1 MLELKALFFN
11 ALYQLPLPIMF
22 LVFIISYFLSL
33 FLSLIRCFS
42 CILYVYLDCVFVL
55 FNEFRLLI
63 YKKNFYLRNVLQLL
77 KIEKCI

>member
-1 MLELKALFFN
+1 
-11 ALYQLPLPIMF
+11 
-22 LVFIISYFLSL
+22 
-33 FLSLIRCFS
+33 
-42 CILYVYLDCVFVL
+42 VYLDCVFVL